1 MFIGLFFDIYRS
13 LRYTSKFFDIQLYRS
28 LFQGFYEIHWS
39 LLRSA
44 GFPHIVSS
52 DASQIGLAPWFL
64 FQGSFEI
71 HWSLLRHSAPV
82 YPRIFT
88 SDASQV
94 CLVSRNFFL
103 LCISRYLFVFG
114 YVPLFFMFELLRY
127 IAFWVS
133 FLGYFARVLSMYK
146 QSPISPRAI
155 CLLRNIEVFVYRV
168 FLYAWVL

>member
-114 YVPLFFMFELLRY
+114 YVPLLCMFELLRY
-127 IAFWVS
+127 IAF
-133 FLGYFARVLSMYK
+133 
-146 QSPISPRAI
+146 
-155 CLLRNIEVFVYRV
+155 
-168 FLYAWVL
+168 